1 MVVDEMKVS
10 TKLIKRITKKFYRM
24 LHKRNEQIVAV
35 SDGSI
40 IHAFESDVLLPK
52 SIMDKGRENNS
63 VLSVF
68 ADALLMEKQGDYV
81 QFVLSRDYIKNILKS
96 DAEYISFSVNKNI
109 DTQDK
114 DKDGTSG
121 TKNAVIIRYSN
132 IKLISLLMTC
142 TRYKMQFWTLDIDS
156 VS

>member
-1 MVVDEMKVS
+1 
-10 TKLIKRITKKFYRM
+10 
-24 LHKRNEQIVAV
+24 
-35 SDGSI
+35 
-40 IHAFESDVLLPK
+40 
-52 SIMDKGRENNS
+52 MDKGKENNS

-121 TKNAVIIRYSN
+121 TKNAVIIRYDN
-132 IKLISLLMTC
+132 KKLISLLMTC
-142 TRYKMQFWTLDIDS
+142 TRYKMKFWTLDIDS